1 MRLDVAYIIV
11 LSLMAWSATQADVW
25 EHVAPLIRSCA
36 DGFNACIF
44 AYGQT
49 GSGKPPRPNRM
60 LWSCIGINLPTQAAQ
75 VSIYFLTF
83 LHRSPH
89 QITVANCNLP

>member
-1 MRLDVAYIIV
+1 M
-11 LSLMAWSATQADVW
+11 QAVVW

-49 GSGKPPRPNRM
+49 GSGKAPIV
-60 LWSCIGINLPTQAAQ
+60 LTQAVQIPIDNCISWKIFTSDDGDELQPAMNKSEDSGSKDFQQRVQ
-75 VSIYFLTF
+75 VRHTPCKGQL
-83 LHRSPH
+83 
-89 QITVANCNLP
+89 QILG